1 VIELQ
6 ACPVPKVPG
15 ASQVRASKEEPMAD
29 LGSNTKRAHELAD
42 AFRSPVAR
50 PPSAWQKGSDRAFK
64 NIAYGFGVAVVCLL
78 AGIVFEVMRHAH
90 SAMSNYGL
98 KFLTTSTWDANR
110 AEFGV
115 APEIAGTLYT
125 SLLALLIGG
134 FLGVTVALVLS
145 QGFVP
150 RRLEI
155 VMKNV
160 IELLAAIPS
169 VVYGLWGIFVLVPVV
184 RGPAGF
190 LNEHFGFLPFFSSR
204 LSGPGILPAS
214 LVLSIMILPTI
225 TAISREAMAAVPKR
239 LAAAAYGLGATRWEV
254 IFRVTLPTATG
265 GIFGALVLGFGRALG
280 ETMALAMLVGNA
292 NVFGWSL
299 FSPGNTLAALLANHF
314 PEAGTVEV
322 GALMYAAV
330 VLLVITLSVNALGSF
345 IMLRTTRELKGLG

>member
-1 VIELQ
+1 
-6 ACPVPKVPG
+6 
-15 ASQVRASKEEPMAD
+15 MAD
-29 LGSNTKRAHELAD
+29 TGMKQAPAGPDLSE

-50 PPSAWQKGSDRAFK
+50 PPSAWQKNYDVAFK
-64 NIAYGFGVAVVCLL
+64 YFAHIFGAGVVLLL
-78 AGIVFEVMRHAH
+78 AGVVFEVMRHAKT
-90 SAMSNYGL
+90 AMADYGL
-98 KFLTTSTWDANR
+98 GFLTTSTWDANR
-110 AEFGV
+110 AQFGIL
-115 APEIAGTLYT
+115 AEIVGTLYT
-125 SLLALLIGG
+125 SILALGIGG

-150 RRLEI
+150 RRMEL
-155 VMKNV
+155 VMKNI

-169 VVYGLWGIFVLVPVV
+169 VVYGLWGIFVLVPAV
-184 RGPAGF
+184 RGPAGW
-190 LNEHFGFLPFFSSR
+190 LNEHLGSVPFFSTR
-204 LSGPGILPAS
+204 LSGPGIFPAS
-214 LVLSIMILPTI
+214 LVLSIMILPTV

-254 IFRVTLPTATG
+254 IFKVTLPTAVG
-265 GIFGALVLGFGRALG
+265 GIFGALVLGFG

-314 PEAGTVEV
+314 PEAGKVEV

-330 VLLVITLSVNALGSF
+330 VLMLITLAVNALGSF

>member
-1 VIELQ
+1 
-6 ACPVPKVPG
+6 
-15 ASQVRASKEEPMAD
+15 MAD
-29 LGSNTKRAHELAD
+29 TNAIKAPTGPDLSE

-50 PPSAWQKGSDRAFK
+50 PPSAWQTGFDVVFRNVAH
-64 NIAYGFGVAVVCLL
+64 AFGVAVVLLL
-78 AGIVFEVMRHAH
+78 AGIVFEVMRHAKT
-90 SAMSNYGL
+90 AMADYGFG
-98 KFLTTSTWDANR
+98 FLTTSVWDANR
-110 AEFGV
+110 NQFGILAEIV
-115 APEIAGTLYT
+115 GTLYT
-125 SLLALLIGG
+125 SFLALLIGG

-150 RRLEI
+150 RRVEL

-184 RGPAGF
+184 REPSGW
-190 LNEHFGFLPFFSSR
+190 LNEHFGFVPFFSTR
-204 LSGPGILPAS
+204 LSGPGILPAA

-239 LAAAAYGLGATRWEV
+239 LASAAYGLGATRWEV

-292 NVFGWSL
+292 NVFGLSL

-314 PEAGTVEV
+314 PEAGKVEV

-330 VLLVITLSVNALGSF
+330 VLMLITLTVKALGSF

>member
-1 VIELQ
+1 MTK
-6 ACPVPKVPG
+6 APPNP
-15 ASQVRASKEEPMAD
+15 D
-29 LGSNTKRAHELAD
+29 LSE
-42 AFRSPVAR
+42 AFRSPVSR
-50 PPSAWQKGSDRAFK
+50 PPSAWQKGFDIAFR
-64 NIAYGFGVAVVCLL
+64 NVAHAFGVLAVLLL
-78 AGIVFEVMRHAH
+78 AAIVFEVMRHAKT
-90 SAMSNYGL
+90 AIADYGFG
-98 KFLTTSTWDANR
+98 FLASSVWDANR
-110 AEFGV
+110 NQFGILAEIV
-115 APEIAGTLYT
+115 GTLYT

-150 RRLEI
+150 RRVEL

-169 VVYGLWGIFVLVPVV
+169 VVYGLWGIFVLVPAV
-184 RGPAGF
+184 RGPSGW
-190 LNEHFGFLPFFSSR
+190 LNEHFGFVPFFSTR

-214 LVLSIMILPTI
+214 LVLSIMILPTV

-239 LAAAAYGLGATRWEV
+239 LASAAYGLGATRWEV
-254 IFRVTLPTATG
+254 IFRVTLPTAVG

-292 NVFGWSL
+292 NVYGLSL

-314 PEAGTVEV
+314 PEAGKVEV
-322 GALMYAAV
+322 GALMYAAL
-330 VLLVITLSVNALGSF
+330 VLMLITLTVNAVGSF